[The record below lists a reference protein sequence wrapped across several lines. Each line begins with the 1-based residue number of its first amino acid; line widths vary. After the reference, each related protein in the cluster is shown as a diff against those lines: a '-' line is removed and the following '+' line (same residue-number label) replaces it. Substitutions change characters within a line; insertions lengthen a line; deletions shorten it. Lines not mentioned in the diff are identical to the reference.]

1 MSKDRLKA
9 WLLCGMVLAFG
20 WALAI
25 WLTGGVLLETPAFRI
40 FSSRDPFRPLLIGVL
55 CGIVYWRLAPGWVAA
70 FLDTAERVSAGRF
83 GILAA
88 AVSIVVATVG
98 IEAGARAAGGADTY
112 GYISQADLW
121 LTGTL
126 RIDQRSLA
134 LPAPFDDRTLS
145 PLGYGPGPERGTI
158 VPLYPPGLP
167 LLMAGAKL
175 AFGSEGPYL
184 VVPLL
189 GGLTVWLTFVLGR
202 SLFNELVGLGACLLM
217 AASPTFLYQIMFPMS
232 DVPVTAVW
240 TLAIVF
246 AVAGHPFA
254 AGLASS
260 LAIVIRPNLAALAIG
275 VGIVVVLGGSM
286 DREAVSRNWRRALLF
301 AAGTLPAALGMA
313 ALNAFLYGSPLT
325 FGQASPT
332 VIYHWAY
339 VATNLKRY
347 PLFLLQ
353 TQTAFIFLGLLPMAS
368 RRLWPSR
375 SAGHGVGV
383 RLGLALFVAL
393 LFVPYLFYM
402 PFEAW
407 WYLRFLLPGFP
418 VLLVLAVGSLASLS
432 RVLGP
437 ATHLALAT
445 TVVMLVFGQE
455 LSTAKRRGA
464 FIFREGEQKYVTV
477 GHDLAN
483 TTPPNAVFFS
493 MQHSGSLRLYSGRLT
508 VRYDVLPTQSLD
520 EALEILQARGFRP
533 YFVLETWEVQF
544 FRDLFGGSSAIGR
557 LEMEPVKQWDGK
569 VALYDPFTHALP
581 RR

>member
-9 WLLCGMVLAFG
+9 WLLCAMVAAFG

-25 WLTGGVLLETPAFRI
+25 WATGGIIWETPAFRI
-40 FSSRDPFRPLLIGVL
+40 FSSRDPFRPLLIGAL
-55 CGIVYWRLAPGWVAA
+55 CGMLYWRLAPEWVPA
-70 FLDTAERVSAGRF
+70 FLKTADRVSAGRF
-83 GILAA
+83 GILAL
-88 AVSIVVATVG
+88 AVGVAVATAG
-98 IEAGARAAGGADTY
+98 IKAGARAAGGADTY
-112 GYISQADLW
+112 GYVSQADLW
-121 LTGTL
+121 LAGTL
-126 RIDQRSLA
+126 RIDQRSLG

-167 LLMAGAKL
+167 LLMAAAKL
-175 AFGSEGPYL
+175 VLGSEGPYF

-189 GGLTVWLTFVLGR
+189 GGLTICLTFVLGR
-202 SLFNELVGLGACLLM
+202 LLFSELIGFGACLLM

-232 DVPVTAVW
+232 DVPVTAAW
-240 TLAIVF
+240 TLAVVS
-246 AVAGHPFA
+246 AVAGRPFA

-260 LAIVIRPNLAALAIG
+260 LAIAIRPNLVTLAIG
-275 VGIVVVLGGSM
+275 VGVIVILDGSTNWG
-286 DREAVSRNWRRALLF
+286 AVRRNWRRALMF
-301 AAGTLPAALGMA
+301 IAGTVPAALGLA

-332 VIYHWAY
+332 VIYQWAY

-375 SAGHGVGV
+375 SPGERIGV
-383 RLGLALFVAL
+383 RVGLALFVAF

-418 VLLVLAVGSLASLS
+418 VLLVLAVGSLASLR

-437 ATHLALAT
+437 AMHLALAT
-445 TVVMLVFGQE
+445 IIVMLVFGQE
-455 LSTAKRRGA
+455 LSTARRRGA

-483 TTPPNAVFFS
+483 TTPPNAVFLS

-508 VRYDVLPTQSLD
+508 VRYDFVPTQSLD
-520 EALEILQARGFRP
+520 EALEVLRARGFRP
-533 YFVLETWEVQF
+533 YFVLETWEEQF
-544 FRDLFGGSSAIGR
+544 FRDLFGASSAIGR
-557 LEMEPVKQWDGK
+557 LEMEPVKRWDGK
-569 VALYDPFTHALP
+569 VALYDPFAHDSP